1 MSIEKPR
8 ILLADDEFHMRA
20 FIAALLKKIDCD
32 VVGQATNG
40 VEAIA
45 LYREKKPDLL
55 LLDINMPVKTG
66 MEALADVRAEF
77 PDAKVIMLTS
87 VVDEQNVVQCV
98 EAGAA
103 GYIRKDSPVAEI
115 QATITGIL
123 RAK

>member
-20 FIAALLKKIDCD
+20 FIAALLKKIDCE

-40 VEAIA
+40 AEAIA

-115 QATITGIL
+115 QATITEIL